1 MKKVAIVTGGTSGIG
16 LATAR
21 ALTAGGY
28 IVYTFSRRGGQAR
41 DLSVDVTDEAAVAS
55 AVGQVVAA
63 EGRLDLVVNC
73 AGFGISGAVEFTE
86 TADAMRLFDVNFFG
100 MVRVNRAA
108 LPHLRATGGRII
120 NVSSVAA
127 PVVPGQVLG
136 RAVLCIDG
144 AEAASAENEYVTVSC
159 GTAGVES
166 IVVVGDGFHL
176 TTVNVGESFSASVQV
191 VAQPGWELLSAASL
205 TLSPGGISVYTV

>member
-1 MKKVAIVTGGTSGIG
+1 MKKIAIVTGGTSGIG

-108 LPHLRATGGRII
+108 LPHLRATGGRIL
-120 NVSSVAA
+120 NVSSGGHS
-127 PVVPGQVLG
+127 VPGLLFLHQG
-136 RAVLCIDG
+136 GHQR
-144 AEAASAENEYVTVSC
+144 
-159 GTAGVES
+159 
-166 IVVVGDGFHL
+166 
-176 TTVNVGESFSASVQV
+176 
-191 VAQPGWELLSAASL
+191 LLSGAGQRSEALRHLGHSRHARGHRHGL
-205 TLSPGGISVYTV
+205 HRRPGEIRRRG

>member
-1 MKKVAIVTGGTSGIG
+1 MKKIAIVTGGTSGIG

-28 IVYTFSRRGGQAR
+28 IVYTFSRRGGKAR

-55 AVGQVVAA
+55 AVSQVVAA

-108 LPHLRATGGRII
+108 LP
-120 NVSSVAA
+120 
-127 PVVPGQVLG
+127 Q
-136 RAVLCIDG
+136 
-144 AEAASAENEYVTVSC
+144 
-159 GTAGVES
+159 
-166 IVVVGDGFHL
+166 
-176 TTVNVGESFSASVQV
+176 
-191 VAQPGWELLSAASL
+191 
-205 TLSPGGISVYTV
+205 